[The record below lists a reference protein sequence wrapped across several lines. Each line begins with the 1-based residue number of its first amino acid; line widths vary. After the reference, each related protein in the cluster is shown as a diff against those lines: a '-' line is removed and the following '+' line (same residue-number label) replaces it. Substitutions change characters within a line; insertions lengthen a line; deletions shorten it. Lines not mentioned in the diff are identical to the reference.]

1 MQVLSFSGS
10 KNPKILPVG
19 PFFLVQE
26 MKCLSECP
34 DKFLVTRMYYNGLST
49 GYSRE
54 KLIHKFFG
62 TALKKNHEHAKGIDL
77 RFHNLKF
84 SQKVILGFHV
94 TTATAKVCMK
104 ELIDSSLCRAF

>member
-34 DKFLVTRMYYNGLST
+34 DKFLVTRMYYNDLST
-49 GYSRE
+49 GYSRK
-54 KLIHKFFG
+54 KLIHKLFG
-62 TALKKNHEHAKGIDL
+62 TALKKK
-77 RFHNLKF
+77 
-84 SQKVILGFHV
+84 S
-94 TTATAKVCMK
+94 
-104 ELIDSSLCRAF
+104 